1 MGCSTFFSLRSGW
14 IHGLQTTGQQA
25 AERFDIAEQAGALGA
40 HIVANQIYRTL
51 ARLIDMRAVLRIE
64 TLNAYIVYQSAA
76 NICLVCSDCHMIEL
90 VEMPG
95 IRGAIVDAAPASHFE
110 VLKGLIEAQ
119 GQCVDCRKFGLE
131 AE

>member
-1 MGCSTFFSLRSGW
+1 
-14 IHGLQTTGQQA
+14 
-25 AERFDIAEQAGALGA
+25 
-40 HIVANQIYRTL
+40 
-51 ARLIDMRAVLRIE
+51 
-64 TLNAYIVYQSAA
+64 
-76 NICLVCSDCHMIEL
+76 MIEL